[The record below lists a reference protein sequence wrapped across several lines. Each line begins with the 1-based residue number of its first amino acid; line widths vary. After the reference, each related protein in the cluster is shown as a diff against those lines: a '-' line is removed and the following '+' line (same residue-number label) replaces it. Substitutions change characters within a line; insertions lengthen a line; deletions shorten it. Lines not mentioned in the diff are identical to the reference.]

1 MMIAAPTRRQPG
13 PGACLDQLLASRF
26 LPNRWARRIFSA
38 QDLPLRLQRRVED
51 LPAGSEW
58 RAYSD
63 EDRVF
68 FALARMHLPA
78 TARESELALDVY
90 FLDREAAAYS
100 AGVWAH
106 DIEHGW
112 WLDAVLEASY
122 DCEQGW
128 WPDAQ
133 NAPAAADETPAPAA
147 QLAAPRAGV
156 RQMRQL
162 STAAARTRK
171 PRR

>member
-1 MMIAAPTRRQPG
+1 MMIAAPIRRQPG
-13 PGACLDQLLASRF
+13 PGACLDQLLTSRF
-26 LPNRWARRIFSA
+26 LANRWARRIFSA
-38 QDLPLRLQRRVED
+38 RDLPLRLQRRVEG

-128 WPDAQ
+128 WPDA
-133 NAPAAADETPAPAA
+133 PAAADETPAPAA

-156 RQMRQL
+156 RQVRQL